1 MKIGIMTFH
10 WATNFGAILQ
20 AYALQSYLTDLGH
33 QADIINYKPFTF
45 RQSLFKLLCSKN
57 CVSNLKS
64 WIKERNLQKFRNDH
78 FTYSSEEYYLSEQ
91 LKQNPPE
98 YDIYIT
104 GSDQVWNPYFLKGG
118 EKKQTFSYFL
128 DFGKNVIKCAYAV
141 SFGTES
147 YDNEAKSATT
157 PIINTFKCIGVR
169 ENSGLSILDSINF
182 KNDKCLVPD
191 PTLLFTKD
199 KYLPL
204 INNNATETKAFVY
217 IYILRNRI
225 TKKLYKMTAETGFKA
240 ISASETDGS
249 VSNWLFHIKNAKLV
263 ITNSYHGMLFCLQFH
278 TPFIILTESGKLN
291 GMNDRFSTVLSKFN
305 LKDRMFNSIDKI
317 NINSELE
324 KEFNWDE
331 IDAKINDFRQIG
343 QNFIKKQIIN
353 GKESN

>member
-1 MKIGIMTFH
+1 MTFH

-33 QADIINYKPFTF
+33 QAHIINYKPFTF
-45 RQSLFKLLCSKN
+45 RQSLFKLLCSRN

-64 WIKERNLQKFRNDH
+64 WIKERNLQKFRNVH
-78 FTYSSEEYYLSEQ
+78 FTYSSEEYYSSEQ

-98 YDIYIT
+98 YDIYIS
-104 GSDQVWNPYFLKGG
+104 GSDQVWNQYFLKGG
-118 EKKQTFSYFL
+118 ERKQTLSYFL
-128 DFGKNVIKCAYAV
+128 DFGKNVIKYAYAV

-147 YDNEAKSATT
+147 YDNEAKLATT
-157 PIINTFKCIGVR
+157 PIINSFKCIGVR
-169 ENSGLSILDSINF
+169 ENSGLHILDSINF

-204 INNNATETKAFVY
+204 IPNSDNTEKAFAY
-217 IYILRNRI
+217 IYILRKSQTIKHLRRI
-225 TKKLYKMTAETGFKA
+225 ISKTGLKA
-240 ISASETDGS
+240 TSASATDGS
-249 VSNWLFHIKNAKLV
+249 ISKWLSNIKNAKFV

-278 TPFIILTESGKLN
+278 TPFIIITESGELN
-291 GMNDRFSTVLSKFN
+291 GMNDRFSTVLNKLN
-305 LKDRMFNSIDKI
+305 LEDRMFNSIDKI
-317 NINSELE
+317 NLRSEIK

-343 QNFIKKQIIN
+343 QNFIKNQILN
-353 GKESN
+353 GK